1 MPNVGKHSLQAA
13 IPHPRI
19 KAGVPPARDMPL
31 AVGRK
36 AGPAA
41 TVAAAPGLL
50 SGRLRGPET
59 HHHFWVEKS

>member
-1 MPNVGKHSLQAA
+1 MLESTACRLPSPTPESRPVC
-13 IPHPRI
+13 
-19 KAGVPPARDMPL
+19 PPARDMPL

-41 TVAAAPGLL
+41 TVAAALRLL